1 MQADK
6 NDKWLKASFYEP
18 GKPSE
23 IKRESIPSNAGTAL
37 KYDEPI
43 ELLHELLDML
53 IAPIGPGEEKTTTGY
68 LDVVTDYNMN
78 SGTRLSLTLSS
89 RKLTKEELDAFK
101 GNKGD
106 N

>member
-1 MQADK
+1 MPTDK
-6 NDKWLKASFYEP
+6 IDKWSKVPVHKP
-18 GKPSE
+18 GRPSE
-23 IKRESIPSNAGTAL
+23 IKRKSSSSNNGTAL

-68 LDVVTDYNMN
+68 LDVVTYYNMN

-89 RKLTKEELDAFK
+89 RKLTKDELDAFK